1 MRASRPRHRGFSLIE
16 LMFSMAIGSIILILA
31 ATMLGSSG
39 EGYERVG
46 GSVASEREARALI
59 TQLASDLAT
68 ARFHKDSVIE
78 KSTAAW
84 PTDRLGFLSLQTA
97 AAQTDAGRIGDLC
110 AVNYYIKD
118 LLHRRKNRPLPD
130 ARIPREQ
137 RHLQCLEGSGADA
150 IAGLFKEQPVI
161 DEPIAFGVVSFE
173 ARPRSRDAEG
183 KWIDW
188 VKNDVTGP
196 EALDIK
202 LVIAR
207 RELAGKLKQ
216 PGDWAG
222 SGNAG
227 KLLGDSTK
235 ADRNKDLEVYGTT
248 LRFGNNA
255 TSLTSPPPQRGRR
268 VHLAGHPCRRRRA
281 AHPCGRRPAR
291 HRHRAQHV
299 PRVFR

>member
-1 MRASRPRHRGFSLIE
+1 MRATRPRHRGFSLIE

-59 TQLASDLAT
+59 SQLASDLAT
-68 ARFHKDSVIE
+68 ARFHKDSIIE

-110 AVNYYIKD
+110 AVNYYIKNVD
-118 LLHRRKNRPLPD
+118 IGGKSVRCLMRGF
-130 ARIPREQ
+130 RESNDTFTAVKSTG
-137 RHLQCLEGSGADA
+137 EDA
-150 IAGLFKEQPVI
+150 IAELFKERPGI

-173 ARPRSRDAEG
+173 ARPRTRDAEG
-183 KWIDW
+183 KWINW

-216 PGDWAG
+216 PGDWSGA
-222 SGNAG
+222 GNAG
-227 KLLGDSTK
+227 KLMGDPAKS
-235 ADRNKDLEVYGTT
+235 DRNKDLEVYGTT

-255 TSLTSPPPQRGRR
+255 TL
-268 VHLAGHPCRRRRA
+268 
-281 AHPCGRRPAR
+281 
-291 HRHRAQHV
+291 
-299 PRVFR
+299 